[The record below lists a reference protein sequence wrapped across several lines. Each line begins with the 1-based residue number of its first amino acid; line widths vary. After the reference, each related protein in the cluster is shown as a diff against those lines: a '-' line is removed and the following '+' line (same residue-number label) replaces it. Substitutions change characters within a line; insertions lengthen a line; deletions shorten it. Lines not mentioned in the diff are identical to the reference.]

1 MSLCVVCVCV
11 CGKEKE
17 KLFFYLF
24 FYFFLLL
31 LSLPRYGQHVCQKL
45 SLRERRQEISRLVK
59 RGEKKRKRCTCTIDK
74 NTFLF
79 YQREV
84 RRLQTRSVGSAGG
97 RDCRTLDDGGHHDR
111 RRDQI
116 IAMIKSTCAFFL
128 PSIWLC
134 VCVCVPPRRIIF
146 SCPVLDWVSLWGFL
160 LRWAAVLR
168 HP

>member
-1 MSLCVVCVCV
+1 
-11 CGKEKE
+11 
-17 KLFFYLF
+17 
-24 FYFFLLL
+24 
-31 LSLPRYGQHVCQKL
+31 
-45 SLRERRQEISRLVK
+45 
-59 RGEKKRKRCTCTIDK
+59 
-74 NTFLF
+74 
-79 YQREV
+79 
-84 RRLQTRSVGSAGG
+84 LQTRSVGSAGG